1 MHFSSH
7 FRLLVLVGCF
17 LSCLSSCVNSDYDLS
32 KGVNADITIGS
43 GSISFPLGNTEE
55 IKLSKFIK
63 ESDMIQLE
71 NGLYTIRKSGETE
84 KRRIEI
90 APLSF
95 SVDRFDINPLK
106 ISFEMIPFEMV
117 PFGMTDFLEATLN
130 TDGYL
135 NINEE
140 VPDELEV
147 IRQAFA
153 QEESAVFLDM
163 SFLFPAD
170 FPEDIQELTFSDFE
184 VHFPDFIKLDD
195 PRAKG
200 QVLYLQGAFDPHK
213 GFQTHISVSELDF
226 RMFNGGNGV
235 ATVKENG
242 TTYFRIDTDNRIEI
256 FGKMKTGNVN
266 VSDLKD
272 VEITPVISMSN
283 LTVGKVKGYFAP
295 DVQIIEESLFLNID
309 EELSF
314 LKDSASMRLHNPQIF
329 LSVFNTFGI
338 PFDLQ
343 LKMAAENIG
352 EGFITGAVTQPV
364 SMSVYSG
371 LGEGDQINNFL
382 ISRQG
387 SEKEG
392 YRTVQVA
399 DLEKLLQVIPDR
411 IALDMEVAV
420 NKNSIHEI
428 DLSNQ
433 GDNFISAAYE
443 VVIPLE
449 FEAVDLNYTE
459 TLSGLQKQLE
469 KFADKQNDIEL
480 DIHTRILNTMPLDF
494 SLTVV
499 ALDDKEEKLPSIKS
513 DMCVIAAGDN
523 DRGPIATDAVLR
535 VTVPALALSSL
546 ETLNLVINGK
556 AEQEEAKIILH
567 EDCFI
572 QLTDMRVKLMGGINI
587 NMGEF

>member
-1 MHFSSH
+1 MYFSSH
-7 FRLLVLVGCF
+7 FRSLILAGCI
-17 LSCLSSCVNSDYDLS
+17 LSYFSSCVNSDYDLS
-32 KGVNADITIGS
+32 KGVNTDITIGA

-106 ISFEMIPFEMV
+106 ISFEMIPFEM
-117 PFGMTDFLEATLN
+117 TEFLEATLN

-153 QEESAVFLDM
+153 QKGSAVFLDM

-170 FPEDIQELTFSDFE
+170 FPEEIQELTFSDFE

-213 GFQTHISVSELDF
+213 GFQTYISVSELDF

-235 ATVKENG
+235 GTVKEYG
-242 TTYFRIDTDNRIEI
+242 ATYFRIDTDNRIEI
-256 FGKMKTGNVN
+256 SGKMKTGNVN

-295 DVQIIEESLFLNID
+295 DVQVIEESLFLNLD

-329 LSVFNTFGI
+329 LNVSNTFGI

-343 LKMAAENIG
+343 LKMAAENIE
-352 EGFITGAVTQPV
+352 EGFIAGAVTQPLL
-364 SMSVYSG
+364 MNIHSG
-371 LGEGDQINNFL
+371 LEEGSLTNSFL

-392 YRTVQVA
+392 YRTVQMA

-420 NKNSIHEI
+420 NRNSIHEI
-428 DLSNQ
+428 DLTNQ
-433 GDNFISAAYE
+433 KDNFISAAYE

-499 ALDDKEEKLPSIKS
+499 ALDDKGEALPSIKS
-513 DMCVIAAGDN
+513 DMCVIAAGDK
-523 DRGPIATDAVLR
+523 DREPIATDAVLT
-535 VTVPALALSSL
+535 VTVPAAALSSL

-556 AEQEEAKIILH
+556 AEHEEAKIMLH

-587 NMGEF
+587 NMGEL

>member
-1 MHFSSH
+1 MYFSSH
-7 FRLLVLVGCF
+7 FRSLILAGCI
-17 LSCLSSCVNSDYDLS
+17 LSYFSSCVNSDYDLS
-32 KGVNADITIGS
+32 KGVNTDITIGA

-106 ISFEMIPFEMV
+106 ISFEMIPFEM
-117 PFGMTDFLEATLN
+117 TEFLEATLN

-153 QEESAVFLDM
+153 QKGSAVFLDM

-170 FPEDIQELTFSDFE
+170 FPEEIQELTFSDFE

-235 ATVKENG
+235 GTVKEYG
-242 TTYFRIDTDNRIEI
+242 ATYFRIDTDNRIEI
-256 FGKMKTGNVN
+256 SGKMKTGNVN

-295 DVQIIEESLFLNID
+295 DVQVIEESLFLNLD

-329 LSVFNTFGI
+329 MNVSNTFGI

-343 LKMAAENIG
+343 LKMAAENIE
-352 EGFITGAVTQPV
+352 EGFIAGAVTQPLL
-364 SMSVYSG
+364 MNIHSG
-371 LGEGDQINNFL
+371 LEEGSLTNSFL

-392 YRTVQVA
+392 YRTVQMA

-420 NKNSIHEI
+420 NRNSIHEI
-428 DLSNQ
+428 DLTNQ
-433 GDNFISAAYE
+433 KDNFISAAYE

-469 KFADKQNDIEL
+469 NFADKQNDIEL

-499 ALDDKEEKLPSIKS
+499 ALDDKGEALPSIKS
-513 DMCVIAAGDN
+513 DMCVIAAGDK
-523 DRGPIATDAVLR
+523 DREPIATDAVLT
-535 VTVPALALSSL
+535 VTVPAAALSSL

-556 AEQEEAKIILH
+556 AEHEEAKIMLH

-587 NMGEF
+587 NMGEL